1 GTHAGELVESAGA
14 GRQVDYSAEAIARQ
28 LRELRDDR
36 GALEA
41 LTVQVEQ
48 EREQHTWRARA
59 LQVAADLSAGGPAR
73 LAERPR
79 SASHRSANPPPARA
93 HGDTKTPWTTR
104 PSHPSH
110 RDWSRPRSRPIM

>member
-1 GTHAGELVESAGA
+1 FRRSKGACTVYLCTAFLFWSTCPPEPSDWTGSGAGTRAPPLARRAGA

-48 EREQHTWRARA
+48 VREQHTWRARA

-73 LAERPR
+73 
-79 SASHRSANPPPARA
+79 
-93 HGDTKTPWTTR
+93 
-104 PSHPSH
+104 
-110 RDWSRPRSRPIM
+110 